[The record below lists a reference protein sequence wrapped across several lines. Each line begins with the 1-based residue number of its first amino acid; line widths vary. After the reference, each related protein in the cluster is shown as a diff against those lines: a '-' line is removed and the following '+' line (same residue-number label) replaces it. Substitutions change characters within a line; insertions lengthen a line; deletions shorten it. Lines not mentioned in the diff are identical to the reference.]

1 MGIHPITL
9 LFFFALV
16 AAGGLAGVQFQS
28 APLALGL
35 CAIGVVGLLACRVA
49 RQWQKAVILRLG
61 KFDGLR
67 GPGLFFI
74 IPGLDT
80 IPYWVDLRTVTTPF
94 TAEKTLT
101 KDSVPVDVD
110 AVLFWRVVDPEKAA
124 LVVEDYRQAI
134 SWASQTALRDSIG
147 ETDLAKMLAGR
158 REIDTSLQQMIAHR
172 IAAWG
177 IEVLSVEIRDV
188 KIPENLQ
195 NAMSMQAQAERE
207 RQARVILGDSELQ
220 VAAKFN
226 QASQSYAQNPVALHL
241 RAMNMLLEG
250 MRQNSTVVIV
260 PSSAVETMGL
270 GAMAGLTALAKE
282 FGDAGKGRSPD
293 APAGAHDKS
302 R

>member
-9 LFFFALV
+9 LFFFVLV
-16 AAGGLAGVQFQS
+16 AAGGLVGVQFQNIP
-28 APLALGL
+28 AGLAL
-35 CAIGVVGLLACRVA
+35 CALGVVGFLACRVA
-49 RQWQKAVILRLG
+49 RQWQKAVVLRLG
-61 KFDGLR
+61 KFNGLR
-67 GPGLFFI
+67 GPGLFTI

-80 IPYWVDLRTVTTPF
+80 IPYWIDLRTVTTPF

-158 REIDTSLQQMIAHR
+158 REIDSSLQQMIAHR

-207 RQARVILGDSELQ
+207 RQARVILADSELQ

-226 QASQSYAQNPVALHL
+226 QASMSYAESPVALHL
-241 RAMNMLLEG
+241 RAMNILLEG
-250 MRQNSTVVIV
+250 MRQGSTVVIV

-270 GAMAGLTALAKE
+270 GSMSGLTALAKE
-282 FGDAGKGRSPD
+282 FGGGGKGK
-293 APAGAHDKS
+293 PALPAADKHEKA
-302 R
+302 